1 VIVRFWKGERIPFF
15 ASLVNRRAAMSEG
28 SPANTD
34 LLKGLQ
40 NRSPKDGDASMKCK
54 GGSVNSEATREGTAK
69 TPGTLGPRT
78 A

>member
-1 VIVRFWKGERIPFF
+1 M
-15 ASLVNRRAAMSEG
+15 AEG

-40 NRSPKDGDASMKCK
+40 NRSPSASDASTKCK